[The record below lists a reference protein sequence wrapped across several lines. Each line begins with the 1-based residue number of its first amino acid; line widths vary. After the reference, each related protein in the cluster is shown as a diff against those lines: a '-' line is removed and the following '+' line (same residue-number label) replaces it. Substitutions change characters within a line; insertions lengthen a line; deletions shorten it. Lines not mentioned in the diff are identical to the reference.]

1 MTIVVVGFL
10 LSMMW
15 PTIRKVACRFIPLYR
30 LPPPAAT
37 LNILPFLYPGCL
49 RENLLTSARPQ
60 HPPHPGML
68 TNLTKLPLD
77 RIHNNLKMFMS
88 GGDNKYDKSLPELQ
102 QLLWRLCSDE
112 KLEQVDGEYR
122 LVK

>member
-1 MTIVVVGFL
+1 
-10 LSMMW
+10 
-15 PTIRKVACRFIPLYR
+15 
-30 LPPPAAT
+30 
-37 LNILPFLYPGCL
+37 
-49 RENLLTSARPQ
+49 
-60 HPPHPGML
+60 ML

-102 QLLWRLCSDE
+102 QLLWRLCSDG

>member
-1 MTIVVVGFL
+1 MPSKHTH
-10 LSMMW
+10 
-15 PTIRKVACRFIPLYR
+15 T
-30 LPPPAAT
+30 
-37 LNILPFLYPGCL
+37 
-49 RENLLTSARPQ
+49 
-60 HPPHPGML
+60 PGML

-102 QLLWRLCSDE
+102 QLLWRLCSDG
-112 KLEQVDGEYR
+112 KLEHVDGEYR